1 MYRKSKR
8 GRTLVGKNGVI
19 SKNSKNNVEKLIKTI
34 QDRDDLSD
42 SEKITLTSDIRAYVD
57 AYHQSH
63 KKLTVNGF
71 FAHYESDKINRML
84 TNAGYTPEEL
94 ADELGVNVEDIL
106 NKENWNKDIF
116 MGAWQL
122 NFNYTGPI
130 LKHI

>member
-19 SKNSKNNVEKLIKTI
+19 SKNSKKNVDELIRTI
-34 QDRDDLSD
+34 QERTDLSS
-42 SEKITLTSDIRAYVD
+42 SEKVTLINDVHAYVD
-57 AYHQSH
+57 AYHQSN

-84 TNAGYTPEEL
+84 TNAGYTAQEL
-94 ADELGVNVEDIL
+94 ADELGISEEDVL
-106 NKENWNKDIF
+106 NRANWDKDVF
-116 MGAWQL
+116 MGMWQL
-122 NFNYTGPI
+122 DFNYTGPL

>member
-19 SKNSKNNVEKLIKTI
+19 SSNSKQNVENLIQAI
-34 QDRDDLSD
+34 QERTDLSS
-42 SEKITLTSDIRAYVD
+42 SEKITLTNDVRAYVD

-84 TNAGYTPEEL
+84 TNAGYTAQEL
-94 ADELGVNVEDIL
+94 ADELGISEEEVL
-106 NKENWNKDIF
+106 NKANWEKDVF
-116 MGAWQL
+116 MGMWQL
-122 NFNYTGPI
+122 DFNYTGPL